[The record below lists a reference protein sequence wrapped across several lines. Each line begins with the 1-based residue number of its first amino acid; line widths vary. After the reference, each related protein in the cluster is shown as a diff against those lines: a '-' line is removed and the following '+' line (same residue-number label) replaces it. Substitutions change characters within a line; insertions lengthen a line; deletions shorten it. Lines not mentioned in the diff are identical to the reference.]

1 MKERLLDELVSSV
14 APVDRSLENTVLSRL
29 DNLTKPKGSLGR
41 LEEFALRYC
50 LITGTS
56 YPGDLE
62 KAVLVFAGDHGITE
76 EGVSAFPKD
85 VTYQMVKNF
94 LNGGAGINVLARH
107 VGADVKVIDIGVDH
121 DLTGVD
127 GLLHKKVA
135 RGTKNMARGPAMTR
149 EEAVRAIL
157 SGAEVA
163 EEVIN
168 QGKNVLATG
177 EMGIGNTTPASAI
190 TAAICDISPREVTG
204 RGTGIDQAAFEKKV
218 HLIERALEVN
228 RPRRDDPLDC
238 LSKVGGLEIAGIC
251 GMILKACQKKVPVV
265 VDGFISGAGAVVAR
279 ALSPLV
285 SDYIFC
291 GHSSV
296 EKGHKVQMEYL
307 GHKPILDLN
316 MRLGEGTGAV
326 LAMGLI
332 EAGVKI
338 YKEMATFDQAAVSPG
353 NEAI

>member
-1 MKERLLDELVSSV
+1 MKERLLDELVSSIQ
-14 APVDRSLENTVLSRL
+14 PVDRSLEKTVLSRL

-50 LITGTS
+50 LITGKS
-56 YPGDLE
+56 YPGELK

-107 VGADVKVIDIGVDH
+107 VGADVEVIDIGVDH
-121 DLTGVD
+121 DLTGVE

-163 EEVIN
+163 EEVIA
-168 QGKNVLATG
+168 QGKNILATG

-190 TAAICDISPREVTG
+190 TAAICNKSPREVTG
-204 RGTGIDQAAFEKKV
+204 RGTGIDKVAFEKKV
-218 HLIERALEVN
+218 QLIERALEVN
-228 RPRRDDPLDC
+228 SPRRDDPIDC

-265 VDGFISGAGAVVAR
+265 VDGFISGAGAVLAQ
-279 ALSPLV
+279 ALSTLV
-285 SDYIFC
+285 SDHIFC

-326 LAMGLI
+326 LAMGVI
-332 EAGVKI
+332 EAGLKI
-338 YKEMATFDQAAVSPG
+338 YKEMATFDQASVSPG